1 MTTPQSPGQMRYDD
15 ATLEF
20 AERSLTTLRAKVYN
34 KQYPA
39 QKMANGEILPI
50 EIMDDCE
57 WADEFEIEEYDVFGI
72 ACVIADYSKGGTRV
86 GTSARR
92 VRYPIRTVG
101 AHCGYSLEEIN
112 KARFANKPLKEQRM
126 RALREAWN
134 NYIERGGYFGDPDF
148 GLEGL
153 FTLKLPTQASSMTFA
168 AASTADDLLALLN
181 GYVSGISV
189 DTFGIEIPKKMVMPQ
204 FQYDKI
210 FSTYRPQ
217 TTETVGEA
225 FLRSQRAQG
234 KIENIIVEP
243 KLAKAAPDGTDALLI
258 LPDDEDKI
266 SLGIPVPWRMLPE
279 QVVNLET
286 IVHALGR
293 TSLVICKSPLSTR
306 IITSV

>member
-20 AERSLTTLRAKVYN
+20 AERSLTTLRAKVYT

-39 QKMANGEILPI
+39 QRMANGEILPI
-50 EIMDDCE
+50 EIMSDCE
-57 WADEFEIEEYDVFGI
+57 WADEFEIEEYDAFGI

-92 VRYPIRTVG
+92 VRYPIKTVG

-148 GLEGL
+148 GLQGL
-153 FTLKLPTQASSMTFA
+153 FTLDLPTQVSPTTLTA
-168 AASTADDLLALLN
+168 AATADDLLSLLN
-181 GYVSGISV
+181 SFVTGISV
-189 DTFGIEIPKKMVMPQ
+189 ETFGIEIPKKMIMPQ
-204 FQYDKI
+204 LQYDKI
-210 FSTYRPQ
+210 FSTYRPN
-217 TTETVGEA
+217 TSETVGEA

-234 KIENIIVEP
+234 KIDQIIVEP
-243 KLAKAAPDGTDALLI
+243 KLAKSVEGLDALII

-266 SLGIPVPWRMLPE
+266 SLGIPVPWKMLPE
-279 QVVNLET
+279 QIVNLET
-286 IVHALGR
+286 IIHALGR
-293 TSLVICKSPLSTR
+293 TSLVLCKNPLSTR
-306 IITSV
+306 IVVGI